1 LVRVHGCGVKG
12 GLEITTESAFLQR
25 AGYVR
30 ASALRK
36 EKTVDVFCTV
46 LYKKIELPT
55 IAVVFLAASWD
66 VSINGT
72 DWVAVGLLPDG
83 GLLQINRDNVK
94 WALRMGLILVL
105 VAVADGLVVAYARKP
120 FPWDVLIPCAL
131 PVLMSIFVLIPMMKA
146 EKSAPPSI

>member
-1 LVRVHGCGVKG
+1 L
-12 GLEITTESAFLQR
+12 SA
-25 AGYVR
+25 
-30 ASALRK
+30 
-36 EKTVDVFCTV
+36 
-46 LYKKIELPT
+46 
-55 IAVVFLAASWD
+55 IATAFFNGSWD
-66 VSINGT
+66 DGIDVWNGLAGGR
-72 DWVAVGLLPDG
+72 DPDG

-105 VAVADGLVVAYARKP
+105 VAVTDGLVVAYARKP